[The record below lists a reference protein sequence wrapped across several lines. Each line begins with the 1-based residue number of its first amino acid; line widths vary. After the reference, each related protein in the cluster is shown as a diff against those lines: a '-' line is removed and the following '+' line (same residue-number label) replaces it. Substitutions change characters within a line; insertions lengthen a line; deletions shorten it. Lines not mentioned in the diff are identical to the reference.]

1 MDLTFRALPAWPYP
15 EQDAEKDLFESTY
28 TSTLDKLRR
37 EIELINGRDPL
48 VGVVT
53 YASHIAK
60 RGASLLSETKV
71 LHPGAEVSFDIPA
84 GRGWQRVT
92 FHTDA
97 RRTFYQHRRNF
108 EGNLRAIA
116 LGLEALRAVNRYG
129 ITTTGQQYAGFA
141 QLTAGPSQEQL
152 GEELVRQF
160 GSVNAAMRAT
170 HPDTGG
176 DTASARDFQ
185 AVLALRQLEV
195 LSGVNRGEISRI
207 ERGRS
212 CATPDQAIAILAAYR
227 DARKVAP

>member
-1 MDLTFRALPAWPYP
+1 MDLIFRALPAWPYP
-15 EQDAEKDLFESTY
+15 EQEVEPDLFKASY
-28 TSTLDKLRR
+28 DITLANLRY
-37 EIELINGRDPL
+37 EIESIHGRDPI

-60 RGASLLSETKV
+60 KGTGLLSDAKV
-71 LHPGAEVSFDIPA
+71 QHPGAEVSFDIPA

-97 RRTFYQHRRNF
+97 RRSYWNARQNF
-108 EGNLRAIA
+108 ESNLRAIA

-152 GEELVRQF
+152 GEELVRAH
-160 GSVNAAMRAT
+160 GSITAAMRAT

-176 DTASARDFQ
+176 DTASSRDFQ
-185 AVLALRQLEV
+185 AVLAFRD
-195 LSGVNRGEISRI
+195 SRVSI
-207 ERGRS
+207 R
-212 CATPDQAIAILAAYR
+212 
-227 DARKVAP
+227 

>member
-1 MDLTFRALPAWPYP
+1 VGLTFRALTAWPYP
-15 EQDAEKDLFESTY
+15 EQDAEQDRFESTY
-28 TSTLDKLRR
+28 DQTLALLRR
-37 EIELINGRDPL
+37 EIEAIGGRDAI

-60 RGASLLSETKV
+60 RGDGILADTKV
-71 LHPGAEVSFDIPA
+71 LHGGAEVSFDIPE
-84 GRGWQRVT
+84 GRGSRRVT

-97 RRTFYQHRRNF
+97 RRSYWSGPTGNRKNF
-108 EGNLRAIA
+108 ESNLRAIA

-176 DTASARDFQ
+176 ETASARDFQ
-185 AVLALRQLEV
+185 AVLA
-195 LSGVNRGEISRI
+195 
-207 ERGRS
+207 
-212 CATPDQAIAILAAYR
+212 YR
-227 DARKVAP
+227 DRNGLSAASSR